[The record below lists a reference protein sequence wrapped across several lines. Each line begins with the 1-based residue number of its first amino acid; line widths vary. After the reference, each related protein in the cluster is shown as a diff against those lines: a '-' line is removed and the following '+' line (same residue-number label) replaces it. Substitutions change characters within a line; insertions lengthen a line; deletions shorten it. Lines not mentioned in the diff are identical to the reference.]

1 MSNIVGLNGEVL
13 KQVLVD
19 KEVLKGNKK
28 ISKEDGVK
36 AEQDLKARQ
45 EEVNNR
51 PLLTSE
57 DMKVTPAGS
66 RLICRGYIKPKKE
79 GRIILA
85 GENENKI
92 VPCLEVMK
100 IGPNVKTIIEGQWV
114 RINDNCTPQMIPYK
128 GEVFYFFQEHDIA
141 FVYDEQPDM
150 DDVLGSATMIVRDLT
165 EYVVVDKMKKLK
177 AKITTEA

>member
-1 MSNIVGLNGEVL
+1 MGNIVGLNGETL
-13 KQVLVD
+13 KQFEVD
-19 KEVLKGNKK
+19 KEVLKGNKV

-36 AEQDLKARQ
+36 AEKELKAMQ
-45 EEVNNR
+45 EEVNSK

-57 DMKVTPAGS
+57 EMKVTPSGS
-66 RLICRGYIKPKKE
+66 RLICRGYIKPKSTS
-79 GRIILA
+79 RILLA

-100 IGPNVKTIIEGQWV
+100 IGPNVKTIVEGQWV
-114 RINDNCTPQMIPYK
+114 RISDNCAPQMFPYK

-165 EYVVVDKMKKLK
+165 EYVVIDKMKKLK
-177 AKITTEA
+177 AKITEA